1 MPVSRDPYLG
11 SHIITKKPTNNEMSL
26 SHHNRHDWNHDHM
39 PGNEHIEQDASVW
52 TPHSN
57 KGPSIGVQA
66 IGFPA
71 IGVQA
76 IGVLAIGVHAIGVP
90 ARGA

>member
-1 MPVSRDPYLG
+1 MPC
-11 SHIITKKPTNNEMSL
+11 NA
-26 SHHNRHDWNHDHM
+26 
-39 PGNEHIEQDASVW
+39 HIEKDASAW
-52 TPHSN
+52 APNSN

-90 ARGA
+90 AIGA